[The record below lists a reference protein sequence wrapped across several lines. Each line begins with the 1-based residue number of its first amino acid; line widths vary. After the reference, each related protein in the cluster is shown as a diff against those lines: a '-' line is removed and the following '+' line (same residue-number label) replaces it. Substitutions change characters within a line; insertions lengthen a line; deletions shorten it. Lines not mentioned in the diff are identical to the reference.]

1 MQKYSFDKESGGSA
15 CQMAPLHLLL
25 HARYIQGS
33 FRRSWEQARTEGGLT
48 RSGKYTGR
56 GVAAAPSST
65 PARRPFVGE
74 FGWTFHVSLTEDWSR
89 PLSDRPSP
97 GILVRRAGP
106 PRASPSRPPPKVLTR
121 LPVGPGALSLPR
133 HHPLTGHLGGRLDD
147 AIHDLIGCVV
157 RDVRGVIGSH
167 SPGTGGS

>member
-106 PRASPSRPPPKVLTR
+106 PRASPSRPPQGTYETS
-121 LPVGPGALSLPR
+121 GWPGSAF
-133 HHPLTGHLGGRLDD
+133 
-147 AIHDLIGCVV
+147 
-157 RDVRGVIGSH
+157 
-167 SPGTGGS
+167 SPEAPPADWAPGWPT